1 MDAAAL
7 GAPIAAGRTAQIY
20 PWSDGTILKLFH
32 SWVPLADAA
41 LERRNAAA
49 AKSCGVA
56 TPAVHDVVQHGER
69 WGLVFDRVDGPT
81 MLDKVV
87 AEPGAMERWAR
98 ELARLHV
105 ALHQAPVGDDLPDQR
120 RRLSAK
126 IRACHHLTPGERD
139 AVLDL
144 LFRLPAGTSL
154 CHGDFHP
161 GNIVMTADEPM
172 IIDWVDATIGNP
184 VADVARTSVVLL
196 GHIKSTGVD
205 ESATDGLSA
214 FHRTYVEEYMA
225 TVPERKPEY
234 ERWLVVIAAA
244 RLSEEI
250 AAERDWL
257 LSTVREGL
265 RT

>member
-1 MDAAAL
+1 MQTAPL
-7 GAPIAAGRTAQIY
+7 GAPIAQGRTAEIY
-20 PWSDGTILKLFH
+20 PWGEGKILKLFH
-32 SWVPLADAA
+32 PWVSLASAA
-41 LERRNAAA
+41 LERRNASVAR
-49 AKSCGVA
+49 SCGVA
-56 TPAVHDVVQHGER
+56 TPAVHEMVQHGER

-81 MLDKVV
+81 LLDKVV
-87 AEPGAMERWAR
+87 VEPEAMEDWAQ

-105 ALHQAPVGDDLPDQR
+105 ALHQAPVGDDLSDQR
-120 RRLSAK
+120 QRLSAK
-126 IRACHHLTPGERD
+126 IRACCQLTPGERD

-144 LFRLPAGTSL
+144 LSRLPAGSAL

-161 GNIVMTADEPM
+161 GNIVMTPDEPM

-184 VADVARTSVVLL
+184 IADVARTSVVLL
-196 GHIKSTGVD
+196 GHINSTGVD
-205 ESATDGLSA
+205 ESATDGLKV

-225 TVPERKPEY
+225 TAHDRKPEY
-234 ERWLVVIAAA
+234 EQWLAVIAAA

-250 AAERDWL
+250 AEERDWL